1 MSRISSLL
9 ADHLLTEMKLERP
22 LILPIYFSSP
32 AFNFAAMTSYTNFC
46 FMYHIR
52 FSAFSHEHGS
62 LRDGLAETFYYYS
75 QNLPTVALLL
85 PRAALSLALLLTF
98 WTPQPGELVLTDMG
112 VRPRDGTF
120 FRSSDQTLTNYARG
134 VLIANAAWTA
144 WRLLVLFV
152 SW

>member
-1 MSRISSLL
+1 MS
-9 ADHLLTEMKLERP
+9 
-22 LILPIYFSSP
+22 
-32 AFNFAAMTSYTNFC
+32 SYVNFC

-52 FSAFSHEHGS
+52 FSAFRGEHGS
-62 LRDGLAETFYYYS
+62 LVDGLAETFYFYS
-75 QNLPTVALLL
+75 QNLPTVALLM
-85 PRAALSLALLLTF
+85 PRAALCLALLF
-98 WTPQPGELVLTDMG
+98 AFSAPDPGAAALADAG
-112 VRPRDGTF
+112 ISRRDGTY